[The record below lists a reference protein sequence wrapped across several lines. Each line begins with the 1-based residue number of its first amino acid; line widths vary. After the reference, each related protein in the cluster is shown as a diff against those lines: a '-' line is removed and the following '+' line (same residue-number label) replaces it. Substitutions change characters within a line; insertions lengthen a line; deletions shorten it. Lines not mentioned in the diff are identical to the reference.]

1 MKNVSRNS
9 QLATA
14 KAGDAVVSQKE
25 WTHTLS
31 TKRFVVGSLDNPER
45 VGDVVQDLLR
55 HDLPMA
61 SISILS
67 KQPLPAASA
76 LIGALPVAEIAETN
90 FLASNRSRI
99 VCLGNGLGDILRMHT
114 GERGSTLKNIL
125 QRCLL
130 PRHARNLSEIVE
142 EGGILIWVEALCPED
157 EKTASLSLLRNS
169 TGTVQV
175 HDFAVN

>member
-1 MKNVSRNS
+1 MKIVSRNS

-14 KAGDAVVSQKE
+14 KAGDAVVPQKE

-31 TKRFVVGSLDNPER
+31 TKRFVVGSLDNPEHA
-45 VGDVVQDLLR
+45 GDVVQDLLR
-55 HDLPMA
+55 HDLPLA
-61 SISILS
+61 SISILA
-67 KQPLPAASA
+67 KWPLMAASA
-76 LIGALPVAEIAETN
+76 SVGALPVTEIAKTN

-99 VCLGNGLGDILRMHT
+99 VCLGNGLGDILRMRT
-114 GERGSTLKNIL
+114 GHDRITLKEIL

-130 PRHARNLSEIVE
+130 PRHPRNLSEIVE
-142 EGGILIWVEALCPED
+142 EGGVLIWVEALSPED
-157 EKTASLSLLRNS
+157 EKTASLSLLRSS